1 MRVLFVLLVKGV
13 ELMNSSFGTNEYIQY
28 VVDKYSNMIIK
39 LAFTY
44 VKNISDS
51 EDIAQEVFL
60 SLLKRDINFDNKEH
74 EKAWLIRVT
83 INKCKNQLRSS
94 WNRLKVPLDEELS
107 YIPKEDSEV
116 LTSILGL
123 PKKYRTVIHLYY
135 YEDYSINEIAKLL
148 NKKPATV
155 GTWLSRGRNLL
166 KTKLIGGFEY
176 E

>member
-1 MRVLFVLLVKGV
+1 
-13 ELMNSSFGTNEYIQY
+13 MNSSFGTNEYIQN
-28 VVDKYSNMIIK
+28 VVDNYSNMIIK

-44 VKNISDS
+44 VKNISDA

-60 SLLKRDINFDNKEH
+60 SLLKKDDHFDNKEH

-116 LTSILGL
+116 LTSIFCL
-123 PKKYRTVIHLYY
+123 PQKYRTVIHLYY
-135 YEDYSINEIAKLL
+135 YEDYSINEIAMLL

-166 KTKLIGGFEY
+166 KTKLVGGNEH